1 MADKQIVDIQAEV
14 ELIVQ
19 QPVKHTCTDAV
30 SGTHQIDALILTG
43 RIGTGQ
49 RGQKSLLFIEEE
61 SVAQTGVISPSFLL
75 GRGGGSAGG
84 SPAIAHSML
93 GVSLQPFGTESV
105 RIVKPE
111 SMRLHEILPKERSHI
126 RFGIQVHNLEEYIVR
141 IRIISGNIEVV
152 LQRISQFCI
161 VSVAG
166 FQVLTSAGI
175 RIFVLIERKRIDHIL
190 RRTGDAVGETEV
202 QRMPVCRR
210 IKQIDSREQ
219 ARIVVLVLR
228 ILRFGNTGSAGVLH
242 TQAQLH
248 GKTFGKFTAII
259 SI

>member
-1 MADKQIVDIQAEV
+1 
-14 ELIVQ
+14 
-19 QPVKHTCTDAV
+19 
-30 SGTHQIDALILTG
+30 
-43 RIGTGQ
+43 
-49 RGQKSLLFIEEE
+49 
-61 SVAQTGVISPSFLL
+61 
-75 GRGGGSAGG
+75 
-84 SPAIAHSML
+84 
-93 GVSLQPFGTESV
+93 
-105 RIVKPE
+105 
-111 SMRLHEILPKERSHI
+111 MRLHEILPEERGHI
-126 RFGIQVHNLEEYIVR
+126 RFSIQVHNLEEDIVR

-166 FQVLTSAGI
+166 LQVLTSAGI
-175 RIFVLIERKRIDHIL
+175 RIFVLIEWKRIDQYP